1 MGGVVA
7 LVGIKNLRFCA
18 SVGVHHG
25 VHQPD
30 PSSVICLATLVVQF
44 CKSLIS
50 GEASSA
56 CSIYLELR
64 KRSYSQNLGS
74 RP

>member
-7 LVGIKNLRFCA
+7 LVGVKNLGLCA
-18 SVGVHHG
+18 SVGVHL
-25 VHQPD
+25 PD

-44 CKSLIS
+44 WKSLIS